1 MKRVAMVVL
10 QQRRL
15 CLGGTEKRSE
25 GLLRNGAAALE
36 SAAGGQGREGR
47 LAVGVRWKG
56 RKSRGRMD
64 NGGMGVTKQRGDC
77 NAC

>member
-1 MKRVAMVVL
+1 MMAMERVAMVVVVL

-36 SAAGGQGREGR
+36 SAAGGQGRGEGDSQSASAGR
-47 LAVGVRWKG
+47 EEYPAVEWIK
-56 RKSRGRMD
+56 
-64 NGGMGVTKQRGDC
+64 GGMG
-77 NAC
+77 